1 MYHIWFTGQFSYQLY
16 YVHVSYLSKDILQF
30 KAHFLLDVADQNQFL
45 VYGRSKNIVS
55 FKKKKNKKPSWF
67 FVVSMF
73 FSLSKS
79 ITKIDIQV
87 KQKHGI
93 YIVYLVK

>member
-55 FKKKKNKKPSWF
+55 FKKKQKTIVIFCRKY
-67 FVVSMF
+67 VF
-73 FSLSKS
+73 FSV
-79 ITKIDIQV
+79 KI
-87 KQKHGI
+87 
-93 YIVYLVK
+93 YY